1 MEPPPELSPG
11 ADEVGAGV
19 VLVVELVAG
28 EVVVVLLL
36 VEPPLPLPP
45 HPTAST
51 SIAAPPSSAIVAL
64 GSDFISYL
72 LPLVDAAG
80 TPDVIAR
87 NSRLNPARSG
97 IRAL

>member
-1 MEPPPELSPG
+1 LSPG
-11 ADEVGAGV
+11 ADELGAGV
-19 VLVVELVAG
+19 VLVVELDG
-28 EVVVVLLL
+28 EVVVVVVLL

-64 GSDFISYL
+64 GSDFISYR

-80 TPDVIAR
+80 TPDVVAR
-87 NSRLNPARSG
+87 NSRLNPARPG
-97 IRAL
+97 IPAS